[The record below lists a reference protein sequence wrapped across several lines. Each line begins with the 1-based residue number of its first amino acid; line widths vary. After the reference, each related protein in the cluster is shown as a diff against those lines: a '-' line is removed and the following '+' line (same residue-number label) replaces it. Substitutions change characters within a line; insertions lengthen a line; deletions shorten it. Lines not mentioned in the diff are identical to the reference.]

1 MSFMLARGWERRG
14 GTTGRECCLEKEG
27 WDEILD
33 LSSFFLSSASGRAP
47 RGRLAGFC
55 LQDWSKK
62 DKGGDEG
69 QLQGVGAWQPDWV
82 AKGSGARSRA

>member
-1 MSFMLARGWERRG
+1 MGRG
-14 GTTGRECCLEKEG
+14 CCLEKEG

-33 LSSFFLSSASGRAP
+33 LSSFFLSPASGRAP

-62 DKGGDEG
+62 DKEGDEG
-69 QLQGVGAWQPDWV
+69 QLQVVGAWQPDRV